1 LRQKIRAEFG
11 NDQAQMTDAFLFIIM
26 TAHTNAWKKN
36 PERYWE
42 NAPKDITDLLVN
54 WLSTFHEER
63 EWLQRDEA
71 QRLIG
76 MAM

>member
-1 LRQKIRAEFG
+1 
-11 NDQAQMTDAFLFIIM
+11 MTYASLLIIM
-26 TAHTNAWKKN
+26 TADINAWKKKT
-36 PERYWE
+36 EGYWE